1 MRKNYGVILIGLV
14 LTISILLILSE
25 VVLFNLNNEIIDKVM
40 NAHMMTTMAV
50 QNEKDEINFI
60 ENYDFDNY
68 SEVILKNYVKIGDY
82 VEYPFEYY
90 DIYTGKYYS
99 SSNGWRVIDID
110 DSGSIKIISTGIPVE
125 WYYEVGDNNI
135 KHNFELLTNLNMYNK
150 ELITGKNFKID
161 GIADK
166 IENLSLADLNNF
178 CNKIYGANREEND
191 TSKLIDSYELFYLP
205 NEFTYYWLSTND
217 VDDNEK
223 IYYVSHNAIESEKD
237 YRLGIRP
244 VITLK
249 DNWMGIYVNDV
260 WKYIN

>member
-1 MRKNYGVILIGLV
+1 MRRNDGITLISLV
-14 LTISILLILSE
+14 LTSVILLILAE
-25 VVLFNLNNEIIDKVM
+25 VVFLSLNNGIIDK
-40 NAHMMTTMAV
+40 AKSASIMTISARE
-50 QNEKDEINFI
+50 NEKDEINFI
-60 ENYDFDNY
+60 VDYDFENYN
-68 SEVILKNYVKIGDY
+68 EITLKNHVKIGDY

-110 DSGSIKIISTGIPVE
+110 DSGNIKIISTGIPVE

-178 CNKIYGANREEND
+178 CNKIVVQ
-191 TSKLIDSYELFYLP
+191 S
-205 NEFTYYWLSTND
+205 
-217 VDDNEK
+217 
-223 IYYVSHNAIESEKD
+223 
-237 YRLGIRP
+237 LGS
-244 VITLK
+244 
-249 DNWMGIYVNDV
+249 
-260 WKYIN
+260 